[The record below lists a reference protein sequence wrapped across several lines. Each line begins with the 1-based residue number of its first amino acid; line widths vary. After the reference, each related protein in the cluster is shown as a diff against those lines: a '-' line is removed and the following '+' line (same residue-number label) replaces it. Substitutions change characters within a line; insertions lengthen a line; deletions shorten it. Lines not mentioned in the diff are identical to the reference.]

1 MGDRGGAKNKGK
13 LQKQKAV
20 KQAQQA
26 QQMKDKQKKG
36 TP

>member
-13 LQKQKAV
+13 LQKQKAS
-20 KQAQQA
+20 KQAQMA
-26 QQMKDKQKKG
+26 QQMKDKQKKS